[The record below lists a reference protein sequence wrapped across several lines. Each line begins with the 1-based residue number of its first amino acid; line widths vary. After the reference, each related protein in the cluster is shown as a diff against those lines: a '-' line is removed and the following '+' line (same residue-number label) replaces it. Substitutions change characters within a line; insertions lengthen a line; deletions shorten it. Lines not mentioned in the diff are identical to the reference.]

1 MSIFPT
7 NSKQVWKWDGE
18 RNRRWWKTD
27 CVKELCVIE
36 LCVKSCVCVRMKV
49 LCVTRKGCVW
59 QCCIWKS
66 RVWKAV
72 CVCVKE
78 FCVKGYVWK
87 SCVRVTVWVWK
98 NCVCVKSCVWKSC
111 VWEFVCSSLLC
122 VWQRCVWKFVCSSS
136 WKRCVWKSCVWKS
149 CVLKFVWKSCVC
161 VCTIWIDVNFL
172 IIAGACGS
180 GKGNVAGFLYLQ
192 MYLSKAS

>member
-98 NCVCVKSCVWKSC
+98 NCVCVWK
-111 VWEFVCSSLLC
+111 VVCGRVVCGSLC
-122 VWQRCVWKFVCSSS
+122 VQVCCVCDSVVCGSL
-136 WKRCVWKSCVWKS
+136 CVQVRERDVCEKVACERAVCWSLCERV
-149 CVLKFVWKSCVC
+149 VC